1 MKFPGGG
8 GGLGGMLAQAQKMQA
23 EMKTLQDKLA
33 LREIQVESAGG
44 RIKIT
49 ITGKQEIKNLVLA
62 KEIID
67 ADDPAMLADMIKV
80 AVNHAVEESQK
91 MVAQEMGKVIPP
103 GLAGMLG

>member
-8 GGLGGMLAQAQKMQA
+8 GMGGMLAQAQKMQA
-23 EMKTLQDKLA
+23 EMKSLQDKLA
-33 LREIQVESAGG
+33 LREILVESAGG

-49 ITGKQEIKNLVLA
+49 ITGKQEIKNLVLS

-67 ADDPAMLADMIKV
+67 ADDPSMLADMIKV
-80 AVNHAVEESQK
+80 AVNQAVEESQK

>member
-1 MKFPGGG
+1 MKFPGG
-8 GGLGGMLAQAQKMQA
+8 GGLGGMLAQAQRMQA
-23 EMKTLQDKLA
+23 EMKALQDKLA

-49 ITGKQEIKNLVLA
+49 ITGKQEIKNLEIA
-62 KEIID
+62 KEIVE
-67 ADDPAMLADMIKV
+67 AGDPALLADMVKV
-80 AVNHAVEESQK
+80 AVNQAVEESQK